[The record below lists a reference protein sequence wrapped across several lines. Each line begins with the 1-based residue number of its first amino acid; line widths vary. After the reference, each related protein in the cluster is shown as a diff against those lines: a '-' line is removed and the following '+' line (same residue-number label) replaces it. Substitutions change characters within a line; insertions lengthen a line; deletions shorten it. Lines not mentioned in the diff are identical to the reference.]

1 MNAQDLKNSIL
12 QLAIQGKLVEQRAE
26 EGSAKE
32 LLKKIEAEKKKLIEE
47 MKGKKEKPLSQITE
61 DEILF
66 DIPESWEWA
75 RLGDCCLN
83 SFSGRSPKYT
93 KIPNDNIAIGQR
105 NNQNSGLDFNHLKY
119 CTDEFMK
126 NYNEDMYLQEYDIL
140 LNTLGGGTVGR
151 IGLYHNPHGFKCI
164 TDGHLFV
171 FRTGIIA
178 FQKYLYYVL
187 KAFQRKIEKD
197 AEGSTNQSFLKLG
210 NVKSYIIPIPPL
222 EEQKRIVAKIEE
234 LKPYIDKYDEVYSE
248 VEKLNKKFP
257 EDMQKSIL
265 QYAIQGKLVEQRKE
279 DGMAEE
285 LYKQI
290 QEEKNKLIKEGKIKK
305 TKALPEITENEYP
318 FDIPEN
324 WKWVRLGNIVSLLG
338 DGIHGTP
345 VYDNSG
351 DYYFINGNNLNDGI
365 IKIKDDT
372 KRVKEDQ
379 FIKHKRD
386 LNENTVLVS
395 INGTIGNV
403 AFYGREKVILGK
415 SACYF
420 NLIVEDFKYYL
431 YWVIKTKY
439 FLDYAINKATGT
451 TIKNVSLATMREFAI
466 PLPPLEE
473 QKRIVEKIQE
483 ILPYTKQLVK

>member
-12 QLAIQGKLVEQRAE
+12 QLAIQGKLVEQRVE
-26 EGSAKE
+26 EGTAKE
-32 LLKKIEAEKKKLIEE
+32 LLENIEAKKKNLIEE
-47 MKGKKEKPLSQITE
+47 GKIKKQKALPAIKE
-61 DEILF
+61 DEIPF
-66 DIPESWEWA
+66 DIPESWEWV
-75 RLGDCCLN
+75 RFGEMVNFNMGKTPPRSELKYWGDDYNWVSIADMVADGYIFETKEKISEIGLKEKFKGSLVPKGTLLMSFKLTVGKVSILNIDAVHNEAIISIYPYSDSEETIRNYLFTMLPLLSTYGETKGAIKGKTLN
-83 SFSGRSPKYT
+83 STSLNNLL
-93 KIPNDNIAIGQR
+93 IPA
-105 NNQNSGLDFNHLKY
+105 
-119 CTDEFMK
+119 
-126 NYNEDMYLQEYDIL
+126 
-140 LNTLGGGTVGR
+140 
-151 IGLYHNPHGFKCI
+151 
-164 TDGHLFV
+164 
-171 FRTGIIA
+171 
-178 FQKYLYYVL
+178 
-187 KAFQRKIEKD
+187 
-197 AEGSTNQSFLKLG
+197 
-210 NVKSYIIPIPPL
+210 PPL
-222 EEQKRIVAKIEE
+222 GEQKRIIEKIKE
-234 LKPYIDKYDEVYSE
+234 LMPYVDKYNLAYSE
-248 VEKLNKKFP
+248 VEELNKSFS